1 MKPRAQLS
9 FVIPVY
15 NGSPTIGTVVERIF
29 EVCRDLDIEI
39 VLINDGSLDDSEQVC
54 RELHR
59 AHPETLT
66 FVHLARNFGEHNAV
80 LAGLSHST
88 GDVAIL
94 DDDGQNPPEEVRRM
108 YDEIRATGQD
118 VIFGRYQVKHHSWL
132 RNVGSRF
139 NDRIANVMLK
149 KPRDLYLSS
158 CKVMNRFLVEEI
170 TRYTGAFPYID
181 GLILRTTSSL
191 GQIDIEHRDRQNAR
205 SNYTLRKL
213 FLLWLNMF
221 LNFSIHAVTTV
232 GRAGHGRVRR
242 QPGADGRGRHRQAV
256 LQSGPGGGHP
266 DGVDHRDLFRR
277 CATADTGDDR
287 RVRRTVVPRPVEEP
301 AVRRTLR
308 RGPT

>member
-221 LNFSIHAVTTV
+221 LNFSITPL
-232 GRAGHGRVRR
+232 RLS
-242 QPGADGRGRHRQAV
+242 AV
-256 LQSGPGGGHP
+256 LGTGASVASLVLMVAVVIDKLYFNP
-266 DGVDHRDLFRR
+266 DLAVGIPTVLIIVIFFAGVQL
-277 CATADTGDDR
+277 
-287 RVRRTVVPRPVEEP
+287 
-301 AVRRTLR
+301 LR
-308 RGPT
+308 R

>member
-221 LNFSIHAVTTV
+221 LNFSITPL
-232 GRAGHGRVRR
+232 RLS
-242 QPGADGRGRHRQAV
+242 AV
-256 LQSGPGGGHP
+256 LGTGASVASLVLMVAVVIDKLYFNP
-266 DGVDHRDLFRR
+266 DLAVGIPTMLIIVIFFAGVQL
-277 CATADTGDDR
+277 
-287 RVRRTVVPRPVEEP
+287 
-301 AVRRTLR
+301 LR
-308 RGPT
+308 R